1 MNTLIGVQ
9 PLIQKKYQKM
19 LIPAVLA
26 VGLFAILPLIGM
38 LGLSFTDYHLIKG
51 SKGEFGFHNFIKLF
65 NDRKFIASINIM
77 LMLSIFGVIFQV
89 ALGTLVAVGL
99 ERIVPK
105 WRFMRGIFVI
115 PFVVP
120 PIAVALIWLSLF
132 TPTLSPINA
141 FFDIFGISVPEFLTT
156 QYGAIMAIVIADT
169 WASYPFV
176 MLLILA
182 ALQGISSDLDEAAS
196 IDGATKI
203 QVFFKITLPLLMPAL
218 LMVALFR
225 FIETLKHFPL
235 IFVMTNG
242 GPGRS
247 TQATNYY
254 AYIQTFQ
261 SSNVSY
267 GAAIA
272 VFLFIFAAIISFY
285 IARANAR
292 ISDA

>member
-1 MNTLIGVQ
+1 MQKHSGVQ
-9 PLIQKKYQKM
+9 PKFQKIYNTM
-19 LIPAVLA
+19 LAPAVLA
-26 VGLFAILPLIGM
+26 VSMFAIVPLMGM
-38 LGLSFTDYHLIKG
+38 LALSLTDYHLIEG
-51 SKGEFGFHNFIKLF
+51 WGRAFGLQNFIQLF
-65 NDRKFIASINIM
+65 SDKRFLESISV
-77 LMLSIFGVIFQV
+77 LLLLSGLGVIFQV
-89 ALGTLVAVGL
+89 LMGTLVAVGL
-99 ERIVPK
+99 EKIVPK
-105 WRFMRGIFVI
+105 WRFMRGIFVV

-120 PIAVALIWLSLF
+120 AVAVALIWLSLF
-132 TPTLSPINA
+132 TPTLSPVNA
-141 FFDIFGISVPEFLTT
+141 FFEIFGITVPTFLTT
-156 QYGAIMAIVIADT
+156 EYGAILAIVIADT

-196 IDGATKI
+196 IDGATKM
-203 QVFFKITLPLLMPAL
+203 QTFFRITLPLLKPAL
-218 LMVALFR
+218 LMVTLFR

-272 VFLFIFAAIISFY
+272 VFLFIFAAFISFY
-285 IARANAR
+285 VARANAR
-292 ISDA
+292 IS

>member
-1 MNTLIGVQ
+1 MSVQTLFQ
-9 PLIQKKYQKM
+9 RSYNQM
-19 LIPAVLA
+19 LMPAVLA
-26 VGLFAILPLIGM
+26 VGIFAVLPLVGM
-38 LGLSFTDYHLIKG
+38 FGLSFTDFHLIKG
-51 SKGEFGFHNFIKLF
+51 WRGEVGLHNFAKLLD
-65 NDRKFIASINIM
+65 DRKFLASINVM
-77 LMLSIFGVIFQV
+77 LMLSFFGVIFQV
-89 ALGTLVAVGL
+89 VIGTLIAVGV
-99 ERIVPK
+99 EKIVPK
-105 WRFMRGIFVI
+105 WKFMRGIFVV

-120 PIAVALIWLSLF
+120 AIAVALIWLSLF
-132 TPTLSPINA
+132 TPTLSPIND
-141 FFDIFGISVPEFLTT
+141 FFDIFGITVPAFLTT
-156 QYGAIMAIVIADT
+156 QYGAIVAIVIADT
-169 WASYPFV
+169 WASFPFV

-182 ALQGISSDLDEAAS
+182 ALQGISGDLDEAAS
-196 IDGATKI
+196 IDGATKMQI
-203 QVFFKITLPLLMPAL
+203 FWRITLPLLKPAL

-272 VFLFIFAAIISFY
+272 VFLFLFAAIISFY
-285 IARANAR
+285 VARANAR
-292 ISDA
+292 ISGA

>member
-1 MNTLIGVQ
+1 MQKFQGVQ
-9 PLIQKKYQKM
+9 PVFQKNYNKM
-19 LIPAVLA
+19 LYPAVLA
-26 VGLFAILPLIGM
+26 VGIFSIVPLLGM
-38 LGLSFTDYHLIKG
+38 VALSLTDFHLIKG
-51 SKGEFGFHNFIKLF
+51 WGRDFGVDNFVKMAG
-65 NDRKFIASINIM
+65 DRRFIASISVM
-77 LMLSIFGVIFQV
+77 MMLSIFGVIFQV
-89 ALGTLVAVGL
+89 TLGTLIAVGL
-99 ERIVPK
+99 EKIVPK
-105 WRFMRGIFVI
+105 WRFMRGIFVV

-120 PIAVALIWLSLF
+120 AVAVALIWLSLF

-141 FFDIFGISVPEFLTT
+141 FFDIFGITVPAFLTT
-156 QYGAIMAIVIADT
+156 EYGAIAAIVIADT

-182 ALQGISSDLDEAAS
+182 ALQGISGDLDEAAS
-196 IDGATKI
+196 IDGATKMQI
-203 QVFFKITLPLLMPAL
+203 FWRITLPLLKPAL

-272 VFLFIFAAIISFY
+272 VFLFIFAGVISFY
-285 IARANAR
+285 VAKANAR
-292 ISDA
+292 LTDA

>member
-1 MNTLIGVQ
+1 MQKFQGVQ
-9 PLIQKKYQKM
+9 PVFQKNYNKM
-19 LIPAVLA
+19 LYPAVLA
-26 VGLFAILPLIGM
+26 VGIFSIVPLLGM
-38 LGLSFTDYHLIKG
+38 VALSLTDFHLIKG
-51 SKGEFGFHNFIKLF
+51 WGRDVGIDNFVKMA
-65 NDRKFIASINIM
+65 NDRRFISSISVM

-89 ALGTLVAVGL
+89 TLGTLIAVGL
-99 ERIVPK
+99 EKIVPK
-105 WRFMRGIFVI
+105 WRFMRGIFVV

-120 PIAVALIWLSLF
+120 AVAVALIWLSLF

-141 FFDIFGISVPEFLTT
+141 FFDIFGITVPAFLTT
-156 QYGAIMAIVIADT
+156 EYGAIAAIVIADT

-196 IDGATKI
+196 IDGATKMQI
-203 QVFFKITLPLLMPAL
+203 FWRITLPLLKPAL

-272 VFLFIFAAIISFY
+272 VFLFIFAGVISFY
-285 IARANAR
+285 VAKANAR
-292 ISDA
+292 LTDA